1 MSTIKVNRLPGQTWN
16 WLGMNEAEVAALP
29 MEEGN
34 EHFFSEVTEPGEKK
48 SHRFEMEFQGGV
60 KGERQDYHA
69 RSGSEL
75 TVFQYF
81 DQGEKTPAGRMTL
94 KTRVKA
100 ENGARVRLVQLIA
113 AGKETEVLGN
123 VEASLDEGAS
133 LEVDQVF
140 LSGKRTVFETM
151 VTLEGR
157 KASFVS
163 NVAYDVAR
171 GEDLDLNLISRHL
184 AKKTEAEIDV
194 KGVLRQQSRKLLRAT
209 IDFISGCSGSA
220 GKENEEVL
228 LLDENVVNQTIP
240 LILCGEEDVEGAHGA
255 SIGRIDEEPLFYLE
269 SRGIPEEE
277 IYKLLANARVES
289 VLAKIGD
296 EQTSAR
302 VKAILE
308 KRK

>member
-16 WLGMNEAEVAALP
+16 WLGMNEAEVEDLP
-29 MEEGN
+29 VEEGN
-34 EHFFSEVTEPGEKK
+34 EHVFSAVTEPGEKK
-48 SHRFEMEFQGGV
+48 TQRFEIVFPGGV
-60 KGERQDYHA
+60 KGETQAYHA

-75 TVFQYF
+75 TVFQYL
-81 DQGEKTPAGRMTL
+81 DKGAGTPAGRMVL

-100 ENGARVRLVQLIA
+100 EKGARVKLVQLIA

-123 VEASLDEGAS
+123 VEASLDEGAY

-140 LSGKRTVFETM
+140 LSGKRTVFETS
-151 VTLEGR
+151 VTMEGR

-163 NVAYDVAR
+163 NVAYDVAK
-171 GEDLDLNLISRHL
+171 GEDLDLNLISRHV
-184 AKKTEAEIDV
+184 AKKTEATIDV

-209 IDFISGCSGSA
+209 IDFVTGCSGSV

-228 LLDENVVNQTIP
+228 LLDESVVNQTIP

-255 SIGRIDEEPLFYLE
+255 SIGRIDEESLFYLE

-277 IYKLLANARVES
+277 IYKTLANARIVS
-289 VLAKIGD
+289 VLSKIGD
-296 EQTSAR
+296 EQTADR
-302 VKAILE
+302 VKAILGD
-308 KRK
+308 R